1 MKWMSK
7 LYAKSSRQVEI
18 IEETMPDI
26 GETKEFKATVTR
38 ESFQKEL
45 ARSKALDAFYE
56 LIRKLID
63 VLEAYHLKADSLVT
77 TSPIVELDEL
87 RLFIPA
93 SLRSL
98 ASDTRVKAQLEPGF
112 VAAGALLLQDLIQK
126 QSIAVDPAFYGS
138 IFWPSAELRAANDAA
153 WKISGVMKLSHTKTD
168 VPAVTELPAEA
179 LQALRGQTD
188 AFVAAQVDVEA
199 RRDEVQKQRAEL
211 WGHYERVAKNLGTLQ
226 DYAEKQLKLAHNAR
240 AAEASAAPTEGTA
253 EGTAEAAPASTEAPA
268 AATEAPAAATEAS
281 AEGTGA
287 AEGASATEPR
297 LADVRRKLKEIR
309 KNIEDDTL
317 MFGSP
322 ENMKNLLVELENC
335 NQELLRFGSSVPTVA
350 LDATPVIPPII
361 PMEVEKPPQKKRR
374 GCCKGKSDV
383 APRGPDN

>member
-179 LQALRGQTD
+179 LVTMS
-188 AFVAAQVDVEA
+188 V
-199 RRDEVQKQRAEL
+199 
-211 WGHYERVAKNLGTLQ
+211 T
-226 DYAEKQLKLAHNAR
+226 
-240 AAEASAAPTEGTA
+240 
-253 EGTAEAAPASTEAPA
+253 APAQ
-268 AATEAPAAATEAS
+268 
-281 AEGTGA
+281 
-287 AEGASATEPR
+287 PR
-297 LADVRRKLKEIR
+297 RTPPTFLSVKGSRR
-309 KNIEDDTL
+309 
-317 MFGSP
+317 
-322 ENMKNLLVELENC
+322 MKNASIMAKMGIDVVTMLELTGEVM
-335 NQELLRFGSSVPTVA
+335 LR
-350 LDATPVIPPII
+350 
-361 PMEVEKPPQKKRR
+361 PMV
-374 GCCKGKSDV
+374 
-383 APRGPDN
+383 